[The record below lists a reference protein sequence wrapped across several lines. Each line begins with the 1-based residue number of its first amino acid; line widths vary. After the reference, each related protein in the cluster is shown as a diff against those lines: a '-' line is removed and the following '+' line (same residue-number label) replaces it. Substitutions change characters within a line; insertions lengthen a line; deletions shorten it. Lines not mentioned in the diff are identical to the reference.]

1 MTRDEI
7 VEIQRRAKFCMRRR
21 IAVNWNGAEYIPSA
35 LVLRFKETEGFYYSV
50 ELTDKNRL
58 NSTVTV
64 GLDDVEFPTE
74 GGGFTLA

>member
-21 IAVNWNGAEYIPSA
+21 IPVEWNGAEYIPSA
-35 LVLRFKETEGFYYSV
+35 LILRFKETEGFYYSV